1 MERRTFIKNSVLLSA
16 GSLIVPHIVKGKL
29 STSNVQLGIIGCGGR
44 GTAVISSMSK
54 NANVNI
60 IAMADIFEDRLKAQH
75 SVYNALNAAKGLPA
89 IKTSNMYQGSG
100 SFRKLLENKE
110 VDAVLISSPCYTHP
124 EFLEAAIQAGKHVYC
139 EKPVGLDVAGVKRAE
154 KAAKGIKNK
163 SVAIGFQI
171 RHATPYAELI
181 KRIHNG
187 EIGNIA
193 AAQMYYISSRN
204 EKVPVLGLSDDELK
218 IRNHFHFRSMS
229 GGILIDQ
236 GIHMLDVCNWALQ
249 DHPVAAIGAGGRNFP
264 DNFGDNFNHYEIA
277 YKYPKNINVSMLST
291 QSGTTFGDVCAR
303 FIGSKGIAEAHY
315 SGGVFIKGEKEWD
328 SGVIKDESTVT
339 PQQQAAGIFLS
350 SLHDSDIN
358 KGKSF
363 ISSIETGKYI
373 NEVSQAA
380 ASTLTAILGR
390 QTAENNKEITWEAM
404 LNGNEK
410 IDAHLN
416 LSQFDRKM

>member
-1 MERRTFIKNSVLLSA
+1 MERRAFIRNSVLISA
-16 GSLIVPHIVKGKL
+16 GAILAPRIVNGKL
-29 STSNVQLGIIGCGGR
+29 SASNVNLGIIGCGGR
-44 GTAVISSMSK
+44 GTAVISSMSE

-60 IAMADIFEDRLKAQH
+60 IAMADIFEDRLRAQH
-75 SVYNALNAAKGLPA
+75 PVYSALNQAKGLPA
-89 IKTSNMYQGSG
+89 INASNMYQGSKA
-100 SFRKLLENKE
+100 FEKLLQNKD

-139 EKPVGLDVAGVKRAE
+139 EKPVALDVAGVKRAQN
-154 KAAKGIKNK
+154 AAKGVANK
-163 SVAIGFQI
+163 SVTIGFQI
-171 RHATPYAELI
+171 RHATPYVELI
-181 KRIHNG
+181 KRIQNG
-187 EIGNIA
+187 EIGDIT

-204 EKVPVLGLSDDELK
+204 EKVPVLGKSDDEMK

-229 GGILIDQ
+229 GGILLDQ

-291 QSGTTFGDVCAR
+291 QSGNTFGDVCAR
-303 FIGSKGIAEAHY
+303 FIGTKGIGEAHY
-315 SGGVFIKGEKEWD
+315 SGGVFINGENKWD
-328 SGVIKDESTVT
+328 SGVVKDESAVT
-339 PQQQAAGIFLS
+339 AEQRAAGVFLS
-350 SLHDSDIN
+350 SLGDSDKN
-358 KGKSF
+358 KGKNF
-363 ISSIETGKYI
+363 INSIENGKYI
-373 NEVSQAA
+373 NEVNQAA

-390 QTAENNKEITWEAM
+390 QTAEKNKEVKWDDM
-404 LNGNEK
+404 LAANEK